1 MKLEQMA
8 VDPAAIEEGRWV
20 GNLPELGGVEVRVRG
35 FGNRDYRALQQKL
48 MRSVSGA
55 QRALGM
61 GVDEQDRQQT
71 TLLVET
77 ILLDWKGIDISDG
90 VPLRF
95 SKEKALELLSDP
107 RMIKF
112 RGAVIF
118 AASLVGEQ
126 EAAEAKDD
134 AKN

>member
-20 GNLPELGGVEVRVRG
+20 GNLPELPDVQVRVRG

-77 ILLDWKGIDISDG
+77 ILLDWKGIDIADG
-90 VPLRF
+90 VPLPF

-107 RMIKF
+107 RMVKF

-126 EAAEAKDD
+126 EAAEAETD